1 MSLKLKFIE
10 QASAPGASISALCR
24 EFGVSRQTGHKWL
37 RRYRDQGY
45 LGLVEQ
51 SRRPH
56 SSPLVKGEEVVA
68 AIVELRDRRPSWGPE
83 KISRVLAKKFG
94 IDAPAKST
102 VARVLRRLGKVRRRR
117 PAVRLWSVEGRPHVE
132 VKAPND
138 LWTIDF
144 KGWWRAR
151 NGQRCEPLT
160 VRDACSRYVL
170 AVTLVSSTNGR
181 HVKRVLQRLFREH
194 GVPAAIQCDNGT
206 PWVSMLARG
215 GLSRLSVWLV
225 SLGIQL
231 IRSRPACPQDN
242 GGHERMHRDMSEL
255 QLAPAKTRRSQQLE
269 CDRWVVDFNHV
280 RPHDALGGKT
290 PAEVY
295 RPTERR
301 PIAPRLPSYP
311 PEWRTRR
318 VAKKGVICIE
328 GDQVRVGYALARQL
342 VGLRYEGGLRWRAFF
357 FDVDLGVVEIASLD
371 GAVSTGDATSV
382 SGVNPTQ
389 ETEATTTVSA

>member
-132 VKAPND
+132 VKA
-138 LWTIDF
+138 
-144 KGWWRAR
+144 
-151 NGQRCEPLT
+151 
-160 VRDACSRYVL
+160 
-170 AVTLVSSTNGR
+170 
-181 HVKRVLQRLFREH
+181 
-194 GVPAAIQCDNGT
+194 
-206 PWVSMLARG
+206 
-215 GLSRLSVWLV
+215 
-225 SLGIQL
+225 
-231 IRSRPACPQDN
+231 
-242 GGHERMHRDMSEL
+242 
-255 QLAPAKTRRSQQLE
+255 RRSTS
-269 CDRWVVDFNHV
+269 R
-280 RPHDALGGKT
+280 AGG
-290 PAEVY
+290 
-295 RPTERR
+295 
-301 PIAPRLPSYP
+301 
-311 PEWRTRR
+311 
-318 VAKKGVICIE
+318 
-328 GDQVRVGYALARQL
+328 ARAT
-342 VGLRYEGGLRWRAFF
+342 GSA
-357 FDVDLGVVEIASLD
+357 ASR
-371 GAVSTGDATSV
+371 
-382 SGVNPTQ
+382 
-389 ETEATTTVSA
+389 